1 MRAPPRES
9 SFARCHPLVTFS
21 YFAALLVASV
31 FSLHPLLLGLTF
43 CSALLYALSQRGAA
57 ALRLALLFLLPAV
70 ALTALVNPLF
80 NHRGATVLFYLA
92 DNPMTAEAFLYGLA
106 TGVLMGGILLWFS
119 CMGPLFRSDKIVYL
133 FGRVSPSL
141 ALTLSI
147 CLRFVPL
154 LKARFAEVS
163 MGQRCLGRGGQGGP
177 LARLQVFGREL
188 SILLSWSLEAAIA
201 LERRMLSPLRERAA
215 HIIDTS
221 GLTARGLRAKLLQL
235 FARGAAER
243 SMEVRV
249 TSFGFKHGIPM
260 EADLVFDVRFL
271 PNPYYVAELRPRTGL
286 DDGVRDYALSA
297 PQSQEF
303 LRRLTDFVTYLLP
316 RYVEEGKTSLTIAV
330 GCTGGRHRSVAV
342 AHALAEAVRQEGYP
356 VGEVHRD
363 LGRI

>member
-1 MRAPPRES
+1 MRAPSRES
-9 SFARCHPLVTFS
+9 SFARCHPLVTCS

-163 MGQRCLGRGGQGGP
+163 MGQRCLDRGGQGGP

-201 LERRMLSPLRERAA
+201 
-215 HIIDTS
+215 TS
-221 GLTARGLRAKLLQL
+221 DSMEARGYGLKGRTSFHTFRFTREDGVLLGLIGGL
-235 FARGAAER
+235 FAMACAGIFSGAWEMAFYP
-243 SMEVRV
+243 RV
-249 TSFGFKHGIPM
+249 
-260 EADLVFDVRFL
+260 VFPPATPLFLCSAAAYGALLFL
-271 PNPYYVAELRPRTGL
+271 PPLIDWKGERQWKK
-286 DDGVRDYALSA
+286 SA
-297 PQSQEF
+297 V
-303 LRRLTDFVTYLLP
+303 TD
-316 RYVEEGKTSLTIAV
+316 
-330 GCTGGRHRSVAV
+330 
-342 AHALAEAVRQEGYP
+342 
-356 VGEVHRD
+356 
-363 LGRI
+363 